1 MSKALQQI
9 PEKVE
14 GAETMI
20 GALIAPKEEIK
31 ETVDTFVGKVAD
43 PKYFKSAVETVSNKV

>member
-1 MSKALQQI
+1 MAKALQQI